1 MCLRLIEY
9 RLFWLITIFVAV
21 ALLSLVGCGYH
32 LDRLKKAP
40 PPPIEPWNP
49 DVYGTFIAE
58 NRVLMDHIYSDEYV
72 EYPFIVDSEVGSVPI
87 QDLIDPEAVRSL
99 AKQILPAESG
109 SSQILDAAQR
119 YLMIAIRYRA
129 RPGAWMTVNET
140 LEIGAADCKGRSLL
154 LLSLLLAANQE
165 AYAAISNGH
174 MWVVIQVD
182 GRWQTVETDPDPER
196 RRIYSMPGF
205 YERPL
210 YKIYADRTMKRR
222 RR

>member
-1 MCLRLIEY
+1 MILRRIEF
-9 RLFWLITIFVAV
+9 RLFWLMTICFVV
-21 ALLSLVGCGYH
+21 APLSLVGCGQH
-32 LDRLKKAP
+32 LERLTKTP

-72 EYPFIVDSEVGSVPI
+72 EYPFMVDSEVGSVLI
-87 QDLIDPEAVRSL
+87 QDLIDPEAVRPL
-99 AKQILPAESG
+99 AKQILPVEGDSR
-109 SSQILDAAQR
+109 QILDAAQR
-119 YLMIAIRYRA
+119 YLMVAIRYRA

-165 AYAAISNGH
+165 AYAAIGNGH
-174 MWVVIQVD
+174 MWVVIKVD

-210 YKIYADRTMKRR
+210 YKIYADRTIKRR

>member
-1 MCLRLIEY
+1 MILRRIEF
-9 RLFWLITIFVAV
+9 RLFWLMTICFVV
-21 ALLSLVGCGYH
+21 APLSLVGCGQH
-32 LDRLKKAP
+32 LERLTKAP

-58 NRVLMDHIYSDEYV
+58 NRVLMDHIYYDEYV
-72 EYPFIVDSEVGSVPI
+72 EYPFMVDSEVGSVLI
-87 QDLIDPEAVRSL
+87 QDLIDPETVRSL
-99 AKQILPAESG
+99 AKQILPVEGDSR
-109 SSQILDAAQR
+109 QILDAAQR
-119 YLMIAIRYRA
+119 YLMVAIRYRA
-129 RPGAWMTVNET
+129 RPSAWMTVNET

-165 AYAAISNGH
+165 AYAAIGNGH

-210 YKIYADRTMKRR
+210 YKIYADRTFKRR